1 MRYRM
6 HRKPD
11 LIAVLALVVGL
22 GVLISMRVQ
31 AQEALAVSSLEGL
44 AGLPVEGAR
53 MAVSP
58 VRDLAGRLQLRW
70 VEERLADESVADFV
84 AGSGMYLNRPHRTG
98 DGVVRLR
105 WRAPGSFRD
114 AERAARDM
122 GASLNGPR
130 APRTGIFITFDKH
143 W

>member
-1 MRYRM
+1 MRHRM

-11 LIAVLALVVGL
+11 LIAVLTLVVGI
-22 GVLISMRVQ
+22 GVLVSMRAQ
-31 AQEALAVSSLEGL
+31 AQETVTAPSLEGF
-44 AGLPVEGAR
+44 AALPVEGAR

-58 VRDLAGRLQLRW
+58 VRDLAGRLQLHW

-84 AGSGMYLNRPHRTG
+84 AGAGMHLNRPRRDG
-98 DGVVRLR
+98 DGVLRLR

-122 GASLNGPR
+122 GASLHGPG